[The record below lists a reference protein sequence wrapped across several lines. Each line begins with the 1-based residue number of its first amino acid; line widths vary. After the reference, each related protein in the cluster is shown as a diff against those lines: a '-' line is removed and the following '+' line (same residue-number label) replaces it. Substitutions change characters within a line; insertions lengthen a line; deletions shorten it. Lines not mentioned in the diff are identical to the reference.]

1 MLGRNL
7 IQAAAGNA
15 AEPEIAWNLAN
26 ASFDGTPKNFLALLN
41 VELQAIAFKT
51 DGTKMFLID
60 DATDNDV
67 DEYNLSTAWDIS
79 TATFNQS
86 KDVGVQESAPK
97 ALAFK
102 SDGTKMYI
110 VGTASDAVKEYTLS
124 TAWDV
129 STVSYSQDF
138 DVSAKE
144 TSPSGLFFRNDGG
157 ADDGKQMY
165 VIGSSSDSVHE
176 YALSTAWDVSTASFT
191 QSFSTNSED
200 AVPED
205 LFFKSDG
212 STMYVVG
219 NQSDD
224 LYEYALS
231 TNWDVSTASYTRNRG
246 IGSAKKN
253 PKGLFFKSDGSRLF
267 TVSAFFDAVF
277 QFDLSTNWNISTV
290 SYTQPTSDV
299 FSVASEEAN
308 PRDVDFKA
316 DGSKMYIIGT
326 SGDDVNEY
334 NLSTDW
340 DVDTASFSQTFS
352 VATQELT
359 PQSIAFKSDGSK
371 MYVLGNSGNDVNE
384 YNLSTA
390 WDVSTASYNQ
400 NFSVSSQ
407 DTTPRGLTFKTDG
420 TKMYVTGDQNANL
433 YEYDLS
439 TAWDI
444 STASYNQSYNLAIG
458 DSDPRKVV
466 FKSDGT
472 RMFMVGRYTDKIRQ
486 YDLST
491 AWDISTASLTTNTVP
506 IRVYEENPEGI
517 AFKPDGTKFFIV
529 GNLRDKVWAFNI
541 S

>member
-26 ASFDGTPKNFLALLN
+26 ASFDGTPKNFLALLD
-41 VELQAIAFKT
+41 VDLQAVAFKT
-51 DGTKMFLID
+51 DGTKMFLV
-60 DATDNDV
+60 NDGPAN
-67 DEYNLSTAWDIS
+67 DIREYNLSTAWDIS

-86 KDVGVQESAPK
+86 KDVGVQEAAPK
-97 ALAFK
+97 AVTFK
-102 SDGTKMYI
+102 SDGTKMYV
-110 VGTASDAVKEYTLS
+110 VGTDSDAVKEYTLS

-129 STVSYSQDF
+129 STASYSQDF

-144 TSPSGLFFRNDGG
+144 TAPKGLFFRNDGG

-165 VIGSSSDSVHE
+165 VIGGSSDSVHE
-176 YALSTAWDVSTASFT
+176 YDLSTAWDVSTASFS
-191 QSFSTNSED
+191 QSFSVNSED
-200 AVPED
+200 NNPED

-219 NQSDD
+219 EQSDD

-231 TNWDVSTASYTRNRG
+231 TNWDISTASYTRSRG

-277 QFDLSTNWNISTV
+277 QFDLSTNWDISTV
-290 SYTQPTSDV
+290 SYTAPTSDV
-299 FSVASEEAN
+299 FSVASQDSN
-308 PRDVDFKA
+308 PFDVAFKD
-316 DGSKMYIIGT
+316 DGSKMYIVGN
-326 SGDDVNEY
+326 SGDDINEY

-352 VATQELT
+352 VATQETT
-359 PQSIAFKSDGSK
+359 PNSIAFKSDGSK
-371 MYVLGNSGNDVNE
+371 MYITGNSGDDVNE
-384 YNLSTA
+384 YDLSTA

-407 DTTPRGLTFKTDG
+407 DNVPRGLAFKTDG
-420 TKMYVTGDQNANL
+420 TKMYITGDQNASV
-433 YEYDLS
+433 YEYNLS

-444 STASYNQSYNLAIG
+444 STASYNQTFWLGPG

-466 FKSDGT
+466 FKPDGT

-491 AWDISTASLTTNTVP
+491 AWDISTATLTTNTVP
-506 IRVYEENPEGI
+506 IRVYEDSPEGI

>member
-26 ASFDGTPKNFLALLN
+26 ASFDGTPKNFLALLD
-41 VELQAIAFKT
+41 VDLQAVAFKT

-60 DATDNDV
+60 DSADNDV
-67 DEYNLSTAWDIS
+67 DEYNLSTAWDVS

-86 KDVGVQESAPK
+86 KDVGAQESAPK

-102 SDGTKMYI
+102 GDGTKMYI
-110 VGTASDAVKEYTLS
+110 VGTSSDAVKEYTLS

-129 STVSYSQDF
+129 STASYSQDF

-144 TSPSGLFFRNDGG
+144 TNSKGLFFRNDGG

-200 AVPED
+200 ATPEG

-219 NQSDD
+219 DQKDD
-224 LYEYALS
+224 VYEYALS
-231 TNWDVSTASYTRNRG
+231 TNWDVSTASYTRAK
-246 IGSAKKN
+246 SLKKN
-253 PKGLFFKSDGSRLF
+253 PRGVFFKSDGSRLF
-267 TVSAFFDAVF
+267 VATSFEDAVY
-277 QFDLSTNWNISTV
+277 QYDLSTNWNISTA
-290 SYTQPTSDV
+290 SYTLPTSDV
-299 FSVASEEAN
+299 FSVASQEAN
-308 PRDVDFKA
+308 PQDVVFKT
-316 DGSKMYIIGT
+316 DGSKMYIVGT

-334 NLSTDW
+334 DLSTDW

-352 VATQELT
+352 VATQET
-359 PQSIAFKSDGSK
+359 APAGIAFKSDGSK
-371 MYVLGNSGNDVNE
+371 MYILGNAGDDVNE

-407 DTTPRGLTFKTDG
+407 DNIPRGLAFKTDG
-420 TKMYVTGDQNANL
+420 TKMYMTGNQYSNV

-444 STASYNQSYNLAIG
+444 STASYNQSFNPAIT
-458 DSDPRKVV
+458 DNSPRKAV

-472 RMFMVGRYTDKIRQ
+472 RMFIVGRSTDRILQ

-491 AWDISTASLTTNTVP
+491 AWDISTATLTTNMFP
-506 IRVYEENPEGI
+506 IRVFGDSPQGMD
-517 AFKPDGTKFFIV
+517 FKPDGTKFFIV
-529 GNLRDKVWAFNI
+529 GSIQDKVWAFNI

>member
-1 MLGRNL
+1 M
-7 IQAAAGNA
+7 
-15 AEPEIAWNLAN
+15 IALRISLT
-26 ASFDGTPKNFLALLN
+26 ASVAK
-41 VELQAIAFKT
+41 
-51 DGTKMFLID
+51 
-60 DATDNDV
+60 
-67 DEYNLSTAWDIS
+67 
-79 TATFNQS
+79 
-86 KDVGVQESAPK
+86 ESASK

-102 SDGTKMYI
+102 GDGTKMYI
-110 VGTASDAVKEYTLS
+110 VGTSSDAVKEYTLS

-129 STVSYSQDF
+129 STASYSQDF

-144 TSPSGLFFRNDGG
+144 TNSKGLFFRNDGG

-200 AVPED
+200 ATPEG

-219 NQSDD
+219 DQKDD
-224 LYEYALS
+224 VYEYALS
-231 TNWDVSTASYTRNRG
+231 TNWDVSTASYTRAK
-246 IGSAKKN
+246 SLKKN
-253 PKGLFFKSDGSRLF
+253 PRGVFFKSDGSRLF
-267 TVSAFFDAVF
+267 VATSFEDAVY
-277 QFDLSTNWNISTV
+277 QYDLSTNWNISTA
-290 SYTQPTSDV
+290 SYTLPTSDV
-299 FSVASEEAN
+299 FSVASQEAN
-308 PRDVDFKA
+308 PQDVVFKT
-316 DGSKMYIIGT
+316 DGSKMYIVGT

-334 NLSTDW
+334 DLSTDW

-352 VATQELT
+352 VATQET
-359 PQSIAFKSDGSK
+359 APAGIAFKSDGSK
-371 MYVLGNSGNDVNE
+371 MYILGNAGDDVNE

-400 NFSVSSQ
+400 NFSVSCQ
-407 DTTPRGLTFKTDG
+407 DNIPRGLAFKTDG
-420 TKMYVTGDQNANL
+420 TKMYMTGNQYSNV

-444 STASYNQSYNLAIG
+444 STASYNQSFNPAIT
-458 DSDPRKVV
+458 DNSPRKAV

-472 RMFMVGRYTDKIRQ
+472 RMFIVGRSTDRILQ

-491 AWDISTASLTTNTVP
+491 AWDISTATLTTNMFP
-506 IRVYEENPEGI
+506 IRVFGDSPQGMD
-517 AFKPDGTKFFIV
+517 FKPDGTKFFIV
-529 GNLRDKVWAFNI
+529 GSIQDKVWAFNI